1 MRARVFRSTLRK
13 KSPARVTIS
22 PLLSVPQHHHKSH
35 NTFISA
41 YNASHTEHKYKN
53 TSGKK
58 KVIMD
63 EPTLMCALLLLRSH
77 PHSSNEPTL
86 MCALLLRSHPHS
98 SNETTLMCALLLLRS
113 HPHSSN
119 ETTLMC
125 ALLLLRSHPHNSNET
140 TLMCA
145 LLLLRS
151 HPHSSN
157 ETTLMCAL
165 LTRYTY
171 GTWHAMLTPSSKHA
185 DFHKP
190 LLQSLGVHNSYT
202 EYLSQYLTNLM
213 HKICFTIS
221 FISYLYMFRNTCAHH
236 QEVKIAL
243 HSLLYH
249 HTYSVMQF

>member
-63 EPTLMCALLLLRSH
+63 EP
-77 PHSSNEPTL
+77 
-86 MCALLLRSHPHS
+86 
-98 SNETTLMCALLLLRS
+98 
-113 HPHSSN
+113 
-119 ETTLMC
+119 TLMC